1 MLISAVFAAA
11 RDVLSRPLRAIL
23 FRSVGLTILLLLAI
37 WGILTSVLG
46 RLIAAYPV
54 GAEHPMIGT
63 VAVFLAGAGL
73 LVGFAYVLPAVSAL
87 VASFFLDDVAEI
99 VERRSYP
106 GDPPG
111 RALSLGRSL
120 VTGLR
125 FSGLSLA
132 VNLLALSLILVPGV
146 NVVAFF
152 AANTYLIGREYF
164 ELAAT
169 RFSDRETA
177 GRLRRAHN
185 ATVMA
190 GGAVAAGLLLVPIL
204 NLATPVFG
212 VALMVHLHKRIAATS
227 PVRHAGL
234 AGSR

>member
-11 RDVLSRPLRAIL
+11 RDVLCRPLRRIL
-23 FRSVGLTILLLLAI
+23 FRSIGLTILMLLAV
-37 WGILTSVLG
+37 WGILTSLLG

-54 GAEHPMIGT
+54 GAEHPMLGA
-63 VAVFLAGAGL
+63 VVVFLAGAGL

-99 VERRSYP
+99 VERRAYP
-106 GDPPG
+106 GDSPG

-132 VNLLALSLILVPGV
+132 VNLLALTLVLVPGV
-146 NVVAFF
+146 NIVAFF

-164 ELAAT
+164 ELAAA
-169 RFSDRETA
+169 RFSDPETA
-177 GRLRRAHN
+177 ARLRREHN
-185 ATVMA
+185 GTVMM
-190 GGAVAAGLLLVPIL
+190 GGAVAAGLLLVPLL
-204 NLATPVFG
+204 NLMTPIFG
-212 VALMVHLHKRIAATS
+212 VALMVHLHKRIAA
-227 PVRHAGL
+227 
-234 AGSR
+234 SRPLLERGVI

>member
-23 FRSVGLTILLLLAI
+23 FRSIGLTILLLLAV
-37 WGILTSVLG
+37 WGVLTSLVG

-54 GAEHPMIGT
+54 GAEHPMLGA

-99 VERRSYP
+99 VERRAYP
-106 GDPPG
+106 ADPPG

-132 VNLLALSLILVPGV
+132 VNLLALTLILVPGV

-164 ELAAT
+164 ELAAA
-169 RFSDRETA
+169 RFSDPDTA
-177 GRLRRAHN
+177 ARLRREHN
-185 ATVMA
+185 GTVMA
-190 GGAVAAGLLLVPIL
+190 GGAVAAGLLLVPLL
-204 NLATPVFG
+204 NLATPIFG
-212 VALMVHLHKRIAATS
+212 VALMVHLHKRIAA
-227 PVRHAGL
+227 
-234 AGSR
+234 SRSLLERDAI

>member
-1 MLISAVFAAA
+1 MLIPAVFAAA

-23 FRSVGLTILLLLAI
+23 FRSLGLTILLLLAA
-37 WGILTSVLG
+37 WSALTYLID

-54 GAEHPMIGT
+54 GAEHPMIGG

-73 LVGFAYVLPAVSAL
+73 LVGLAYVLPAVSAL

-99 VERRSYP
+99 VERRAYP

-120 VTGLR
+120 LTGLR
-125 FSGLSLA
+125 FSGLSLG
-132 VNLLALSLILVPGV
+132 VNLLALTLILVPGV

-164 ELAAT
+164 ELAAA
-169 RFSDRETA
+169 RFSDPETA
-177 GRLRRAHN
+177 GQLRRRHN
-185 ATVMA
+185 ATVMT
-190 GGAVAAGLLLVPIL
+190 GGAVAAGLLLVPLL
-204 NLATPVFG
+204 NLATPIFG
-212 VALMVHLHKRIAATS
+212 VALMVHLHKRIAADR
-227 PVRHAGL
+227 PRLERNVI
-234 AGSR
+234 